1 MGNYCVAISRKAA
14 RRKQSLNIK
23 CHSLATVVVVVVAYL
38 ISLQSRVVCEAKQI
52 ARATATAATANSLS
66 EKSINFKG
74 NN

>member
-1 MGNYCVAISRKAA
+1 MEETRKAA

-23 CHSLATVVVVVVAYL
+23 CHSLAAVVVGVAVRVVACL
-38 ISLQSRVVCEAKQI
+38 ISLQSRVVCEAKEI
-52 ARATATAATANSLS
+52 ARAAAATATANSLS